1 MGTLSMTDGVGIL
14 FALMTFVVTFT
25 VARMLRGVIKRRR
38 AAKAEIK
45 EREGQ
50 SRQVRR
56 AGQRK
61 ARNPR

>member
-14 FALMTFVVTFT
+14 FALMTFVITFT
-25 VARMLRGVIKRRR
+25 VARMLRGVIKKRR

-45 EREGQ
+45 ERENQ

>member
-1 MGTLSMTDGVGIL
+1 MTDGIGIL
-14 FALMTFVVTFT
+14 FALMTFVVTFA

-38 AAKAEIK
+38 AMKAEIK
-45 EREGQ
+45 ERENQ

-61 ARNPR
+61 ARNLH

>member
-61 ARNPR
+61 AGNPR